1 MAVRLQM
8 KLGVVPAPDR
18 SPDSPDTVVVVE
30 PTVGSVARS
39 KGGLYLLV
47 TSVATNARARETTR
61 LAAETIRDEYY
72 YDESAGIRVCIEK
85 AISLANKRLAH
96 QHDRL
101 GMPGSDKGGGP
112 VGVAVAVV
120 RGGELYVAT
129 VGPAEAYLIRGARLS
144 TLPDPHRDRG
154 LPSGDLEPE
163 VWRGEISVG
172 DSLVLVSPNVVSRLG
187 PDDLKDAL
195 VTLHPQSA
203 MEHLHHAFV
212 AAGGSGSDGA
222 IAIEA
227 AEVAATHKQ
236 RTLVPV
242 RPDEPLA
249 GAPDRSPIP
258 LADSLTDGV
267 AAVQA
272 GASRARVA
280 AGGVAWRALARLQD
294 LLPRKD
300 TAGGRV
306 TSYSARRE
314 TQRRAAVALL
324 AFVLVAG
331 GLGLALS
338 VLGGSGPRAE
348 LSSLTVGQRAVD
360 QARQDID
367 SVSGQ
372 GRNLVADDP
381 GHAQQLL
388 TDASQQLD
396 LAEKNGIAKAVTGP
410 LRAQIAGGLDALSA
424 MVDVAPHVL
433 FTFPAAAKSDLGA
446 LVIGS
451 DGAPYVLDRASKA
464 VYRIDLK
471 SKKAAPILR
480 AGQVTPSGVKVGTPR
495 FLTTGGQDVL
505 VLDDRNVLW
514 RWRPANQTG
523 RGTLARIPVRDGATW
538 GNDILAVGT
547 FNKNAGLG
555 LYNLYVVDPSEQ
567 EVLAYSPAAD
577 GSGYPA
583 SANRW
588 LAAARDVSTFRSL
601 YIDGD
606 LFVCDAGVVRRFVS
620 GRSEGWTAAPP
631 GGSFSAADSARRPA
645 PAYSL
650 VTSGSDR
657 RTGSLY
663 AYDPGSARVVAFD
676 KASGSFQ
683 QQFRIAAGGHDWADM
698 RGFVVQ
704 PGQGDGPAT
713 MLWIEAGQ
721 LETAVLEAAP
731 APAPGAS
738 GSPAPS
744 GSHPPSGSPRASMR
758 PSPSP

>member
-47 TSVATNARARETTR
+47 TSQTTGPRAREATR

-85 AISLANKRLAH
+85 AISLANKRLGH
-96 QHDRL
+96 QQERL
-101 GMPGSDKGGGP
+101 GLAGGAGAGP
-112 VGVAVAVV
+112 IGVAVAVV

-144 TLPDPHRDRG
+144 TLPDPDRARG
-154 LPSGDLEPE
+154 LPSSDLEPE
-163 VWRGEISVG
+163 VWRGDISVG
-172 DSLVLVSPNVVSRLG
+172 DSLVLVSPNVVGRLG
-187 PDDLKDAL
+187 PDELKDAL

-212 AAGGSGSDGA
+212 TAGGSGSDGA
-222 IAIEA
+222 IALEA

-267 AAVQA
+267 AAMQA

-338 VLGGSGPRAE
+338 VLGGAGPRTA
-348 LSSLTVGQRAVD
+348 LSSLTIGQRAVD

-367 SVSGQ
+367 AVSGQ

-388 TDASQQLD
+388 TDASQQLTT
-396 LAEKNGIAKAVTGP
+396 AEANGISKTVTGP
-410 LRAQIAGGLDALSA
+410 LRAQIAGGLDALSQ
-424 MVDVAPHVL
+424 MVNVAPQVL
-433 FTFPAAAKSDLGA
+433 FAFPAAAKADLGA
-446 LVIGS
+446 MVMGS
-451 DGAPYVLDRASKA
+451 DGAPYVLDRTSKA

-471 SKKAAPILR
+471 AKKAVPILR
-480 AGQVTPSGVKVGTPR
+480 AGQVTPSGVKIGTPR
-495 FLTTGGQDVL
+495 FLATGGQDVL
-505 VLDDRNVLW
+505 VLDDRNALW

-523 RGTLARIPVRDGATW
+523 RGTLVRIPVRDGASW
-538 GNDILAVGT
+538 GNDIVAIGT
-547 FNKNAGLG
+547 FDKNADLG

-567 EVLAYSPAAD
+567 EVLAYSPSAD

-583 SANRW
+583 AANRW
-588 LAAARDVSTFRSL
+588 LAAARDVSTFTSL

-631 GGSFSAADSARRPA
+631 GGNYSAADAARRPA
-645 PAYSL
+645 PAYRL

-663 AYDPGSARVVAFD
+663 AYDPTSARIVAFD
-676 KASGSFQ
+676 KASGTFQ
-683 QQFRIAAGGHDWADM
+683 QQFRIAAGGSDWADV
-698 RGFVVQ
+698 RGFVVR

-713 MLWIEAGQ
+713 MLWITKGQ
-721 LETAVLEAAP
+721 LETAVLEAVTPPP
-731 APAPGAS
+731 AAS

-744 GSHPPSGSPRASMR
+744 ASRPASGAPPASGHA
-758 PSPSP
+758 SPSP